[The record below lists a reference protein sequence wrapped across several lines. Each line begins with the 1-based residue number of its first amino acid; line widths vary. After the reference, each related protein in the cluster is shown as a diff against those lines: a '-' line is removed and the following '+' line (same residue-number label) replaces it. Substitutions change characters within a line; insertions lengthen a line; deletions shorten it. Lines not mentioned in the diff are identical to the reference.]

1 MILYNVTIKIDS
13 SIQNEWVQWMKEVHI
28 PEVMQTGLFSE
39 YRMTRLLEQDES
51 DGITFAVQY
60 LSRSMSDYQLYK
72 EKFAPALQQKTLDKY
87 EGKFVA
93 FRTLMEVV

>member
-1 MILYNVTIKIDS
+1 MILYNDTIKIDS
-13 SIQNEWVQWMKEVHI
+13 SVQDEWVQWMKEVHI
-28 PEVMQTGLFSE
+28 PEVMQTGLFTE
-39 YRMTRLLEQDES
+39 YRMLRLLEQDES

-60 LSRSMSDYQLYK
+60 LSRSMADYQLYK

-93 FRTLMEVV
+93 FRTLMVVV

>member
-1 MILYNVTIKIDS
+1 MILYNVTIKIDPA
-13 SIQNEWVQWMKEVHI
+13 IHDEWLSWMKETHI
-28 PEVMQTGLFSE
+28 PEVMQTGLFTE
-39 YRMTRLLEQDES
+39 YKMTRLLEQDES

-60 LSRSMSDYQLYK
+60 FSKTMGDYQLYK
-72 EKFAPALQQKTLDKY
+72 EKFAPALQQKVSDKY

>member
-1 MILYNVTIKIDS
+1 MILYNVTIKIEP
-13 SIQNEWVQWMKEVHI
+13 SIQDEWVQWMKEVHI
-28 PEVMQTGLFSE
+28 PEVLQTGLFTE

-60 LSRSMSDYQLYK
+60 LSNSMADYQLYK
-72 EKFAPALQQKTLDKY
+72 EKFAPALQKKVSDKY